1 MIIYYRWPGSVHD
14 STIFDNSLVR
24 AKFENHEY
32 WNNVFLI
39 GDGGY
44 PCRNYLMTPLL
55 NTSTQAEE
63 NYQVNKHLKPP
74 SLLNPLPLSLVVI

>member
-32 WNNVFLI
+32 GNNVFLI

-44 PCRNYLMTPLL
+44 PC
-55 NTSTQAEE
+55 
-63 NYQVNKHLKPP
+63 
-74 SLLNPLPLSLVVI
+74 